1 MVSVYLNSKLFV
13 VCLIV
18 VLLVMESLQ
27 DLTDRGKDL
36 GLEGKELHD
45 FIKDQASTAA

>member
-13 VCLIV
+13 ACLV

-45 FIKDQASTAA
+45 FI